1 MNGNMT
7 TYKARLVA
15 KEFIQVQ
22 GVDYDEIFSL
32 VVIFKSIRILLS
44 IVIFYDYE
52 IWQMNVKI
60 AFLNENLEDDV
71 YMIQPPG
78 FEDSNKGSKVCK
90 FERSIY
96 ELKQASRS

>member
-1 MNGNMT
+1 
-7 TYKARLVA
+7 
-15 KEFIQVQ
+15 
-22 GVDYDEIFSL
+22 
-32 VVIFKSIRILLS
+32 
-44 IVIFYDYE
+44 
-52 IWQMNVKI
+52 MNVKI
-60 AFLNENLEDDV
+60 AFLNENLEDNV